1 LLRPDLTAMQ
11 HKNWRF
17 RRGRAKS
24 CPESVNL
31 LDEIISDSRLAAT
44 RHGL

>member
-1 LLRPDLTAMQ
+1 LLQPDLTAMQ

-17 RRGRAKS
+17 GVGTGKS
-24 CPESVNL
+24 RPESVNL
-31 LDEIISDSRLAAT
+31 LDEIISDSRLAAA